1 MRLARH
7 KFERYE
13 KKLRIDNETS
23 IFNFDIYREIISV
36 SRLRDLSSINDNDT
50 KLIVLKGLYHIY
62 VNEIFGEIYKKM
74 EEYGII
80 DDYSYFIRNPEDI
93 YTQITKLTTIC
104 LSENNIK
111 RNITEEADIR
121 EKLKECCRYKVEE
134 NLERLIDILNNLRK
148 GFMIYPNGC
157 NKKIFSEIV
166 YILYKCQHHIGMK
179 VNHIKTYKKFMKL
192 MCLYYEYPETTYKIN
207 DIHDS
212 AIKLMKSR
220 YEFNDFKLDG
230 K

>member
-1 MRLARH
+1 
-7 KFERYE
+7 
-13 KKLRIDNETS
+13 
-23 IFNFDIYREIISV
+23 
-36 SRLRDLSSINDNDT
+36 
-50 KLIVLKGLYHIY
+50 
-62 VNEIFGEIYKKM
+62 
-74 EEYGII
+74 
-80 DDYSYFIRNPEDI
+80 
-93 YTQITKLTTIC
+93 
-104 LSENNIK
+104 
-111 RNITEEADIR
+111 
-121 EKLKECCRYKVEE
+121 
-134 NLERLIDILNNLRK
+134 
-148 GFMIYPNGC
+148 MIYPNGC

>member
-121 EKLKECCRYKVEE
+121 
-134 NLERLIDILNNLRK
+134 
-148 GFMIYPNGC
+148 
-157 NKKIFSEIV
+157 
-166 YILYKCQHHIGMK
+166 
-179 VNHIKTYKKFMKL
+179 
-192 MCLYYEYPETTYKIN
+192 
-207 DIHDS
+207 
-212 AIKLMKSR
+212 
-220 YEFNDFKLDG
+220 
-230 K
+230 